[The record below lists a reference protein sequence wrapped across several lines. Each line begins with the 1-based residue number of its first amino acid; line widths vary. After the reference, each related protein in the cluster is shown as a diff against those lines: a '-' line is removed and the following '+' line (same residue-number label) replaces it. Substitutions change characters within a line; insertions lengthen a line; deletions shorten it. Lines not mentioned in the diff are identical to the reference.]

1 MPIKDIRSNVLDKY
15 AFPVQAISSD
25 TTTSGAIIDTADFD
39 GGGMFTL
46 LCSAYTDG
54 TYTPLIQESD
64 DSGMSGATAVADANL
79 IGTEAGAALS
89 AVTASGANL
98 NSIGFFGTKRYVRL
112 QIVSA
117 STSSGAT
124 VGATFTGSPEIVPS
138 ASLSA

>member
-15 AFPVQAISSD
+15 AFPVAAITSD
-25 TTTSGAIIDTADFD
+25 TTTSGAIIDTADFTS
-39 GGGMFTL
+39 GMFTI

-112 QIVSA
+112 QLVST

-124 VGATFTGSPEIVPS
+124 LGATFTGEPKIVPS
-138 ASLSA
+138 SDLSA